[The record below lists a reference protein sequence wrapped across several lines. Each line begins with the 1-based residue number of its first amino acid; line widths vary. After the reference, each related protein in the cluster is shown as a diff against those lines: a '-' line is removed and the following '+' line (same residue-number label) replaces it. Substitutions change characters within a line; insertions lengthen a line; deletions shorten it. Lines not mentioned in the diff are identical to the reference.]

1 MAQAG
6 HAPIAAQA
14 VQSIAGLYAIE
25 KELRGRPPDERKA
38 MRRERAIPKLTALKA
53 WFEASQQRLSGKS
66 PTAAAI
72 RYALGRWEAL
82 TRYASD
88 GRVEID
94 NNAAERAIR
103 PVALGR
109 KNWLFAGSDAGGE
122 RAADVLSLIETAKLN
137 GLDPERYLR
146 EVLTVIA
153 DHPINRIEEL
163 LP

>member
-1 MAQAG
+1 M
-6 HAPIAAQA
+6 QA
-14 VQSIAGLYAIE
+14 VQSIAKLYAIE
-25 KELRGRPPDERKA
+25 KELRGWPPDQRKA
-38 MRRERAIPKLTALKA
+38 MRQERAVTKLTTLKA
-53 WFEASQQRLSGKS
+53 WFEKSQQRLSGKS
-66 PTAAAI
+66 PTGAAI
-72 RYALGRWEAL
+72 RYALGRWETL

-103 PVALGR
+103 PVVLGR

-122 RAADVLSLIETAKLN
+122 RAADVLSFKLN

-153 DHPINRIEEL
+153 DHPINRIGEL
-163 LP
+163 LPWNLERRAV